1 MAVSDL
7 KWMYQSF
14 GFMIRAR
21 ELGTGKL
28 IFTYSTL
35 EGLDSVAEQMY
46 RWLILAAK
54 DQINTC
60 FAGFVEL
67 HCCNFL
73 FVEQMPS
80 IKALVWLYIAVNSI
94 IKVL

>member
-1 MAVSDL
+1 
-7 KWMYQSF
+7 
-14 GFMIRAR
+14 MIRAG

-54 DQINTC
+54 D
-60 FAGFVEL
+60 
-67 HCCNFL
+67 
-73 FVEQMPS
+73 
-80 IKALVWLYIAVNSI
+80 
-94 IKVL
+94 

>member
-1 MAVSDL
+1 
-7 KWMYQSF
+7 
-14 GFMIRAR
+14 MIRAG

-28 IFTYSTL
+28 IFTL

-80 IKALVWLYIAVNSI
+80 IRASVWLYIAVNSM

>member
-1 MAVSDL
+1 
-7 KWMYQSF
+7 
-14 GFMIRAR
+14 MIRAG

-60 FAGFVEL
+60 FSGFVEL